1 MNQTRN
7 IIKETLKDFVEEKE
21 NSVEFLIEELVNE
34 LNFHK
39 KFLTAHIQLKENFV
53 NKLTYLEKYQKNLV
67 EGLHGDSSI
76 ILEVYSQNFNRRII
90 NESVYNFESEIDK
103 FNQFIINSTL
113 FNSGLLSE
121 QFSTPITDI
130 AKGVYNAGKQVAQ
143 SAVAQGNNQLST
155 LYNTG
160 KEVSQRAYN
169 AGKQTKE
176 QLKKTKDELDR
187 ISARDTINLEN
198 SVEKSLIKAVNH
210 IKKYGISQI
219 MEGLRR
225 ALMSGIGTAIQI
237 ALSFTGVGAVVN
249 DVAWGIMTLYDG
261 YQYFV
266 NGASLFNLIIDVIC
280 LVTAGTL
287 GKFLGKWVGQAAGSI
302 GEAFTKLLNSGAGS
316 WLKPIVGK
324 LAAAGSWIM
333 GYLGKAASFMA
344 EKMGINWVKNIV
356 NKVGS
361 FFSEML
367 KIVEQKVAPIVGK
380 VLGKG
385 VEKIAG
391 SQFVAK
397 YGGSMSKKL
406 GTLGAAKIEAYTAKG
421 IRNGT
426 LDVIDNKIKEFKAS
440 TYEQILSFIDKNY
453 GTQYVDLYTEVN
465 NLKKL
470 SKAKN
475 TISSKIGDIA
485 SGKNIAKNTYITA
498 DKTSQIQSYADK
510 AKDAHGRIFN

>member
-53 NKLTYLEKYQKNLV
+53 NKLTYLEKYRKNLV

-76 ILEVYSQNFNRRII
+76 ILEAYSQNFNRRII
-90 NESVYNFESEIDK
+90 NESVYNFESEIDR
-103 FNQFIINSTL
+103 FNQFIISSTL

-121 QFSTPITDI
+121 QFYNPIDM
-130 AKGVYNAGKQVAQ
+130 AKK
-143 SAVAQGNNQLST
+143 

-160 KEVSQRAYN
+160 KQVVKSVGNQASDLYN
-169 AGKQTKE
+169 KAK
-176 QLKKTKDELDR
+176 
-187 ISARDTINLEN
+187 
-198 SVEKSLIKAVNH
+198 KSLNNAVNYV
-210 IKKYGISQI
+210 KKYGISQI
-219 MEGLRR
+219 MEGLRS
-225 ALMSGIGTAIQI
+225 ALMSGVGTAIQI
-237 ALSFTGVGAVVN
+237 ALAFTGVGAVVN

-302 GEAFTKLLNSGAGS
+302 GDAFTKLLNSGAGS

-324 LAAAGSWIM
+324 LVAAGSWIM
-333 GYLGKAASFMA
+333 GYLGKAAKFMA
-344 EKMGINWVKNIV
+344 DKMGITWVANIV
-356 NKVGS
+356 SKVGS

-397 YGGSMSKKL
+397 YGGSMSSKL
-406 GTLGAAKIEAYTAKG
+406 GTLNNAKITEYTAKG

-426 LDVIDNKIKEFKAS
+426 LDVIDKKIKEFKES
-440 TYEQILSFIDKNY
+440 TYDQILSFIDKNY
-453 GTQYVDLYTEVN
+453 GTQYADLYTEVN

-470 SKAKN
+470 STTKGKITNAVN
-475 TISSKIGDIA
+475 TVV
-485 SGKNIAKNTYITA
+485 SGEK
-498 DKTSQIQSYADK
+498 SQKQNYVDK
-510 AKDAHGRIFN
+510 AKGAHVKLS

>member
-21 NSVEFLIEELVNE
+21 NSIEFLIEELVNE

-39 KFLTAHIQLKENFV
+39 KFLTAHIQLKENFI

-67 EGLHGDSSI
+67 NGLHGNSSI

-90 NESVYNFESEIDK
+90 NESVYNFESEIDR
-103 FNQFIINSTL
+103 FNQFIISSTL

-121 QFSTPITDI
+121 QFYNPMDI
-130 AKGVYNAGKQVAQ
+130 AKRV
-143 SAVAQGNNQLST
+143 
-155 LYNTG
+155 YNTG
-160 KEVSQRAYN
+160 KQAVQYVGN
-169 AGKQTKE
+169 KGKQAVQYVGNQASALYNKAKE
-176 QLKKTKDELDR
+176 
-187 ISARDTINLEN
+187 
-198 SVEKSLIKAVNH
+198 SLNNAVNYL
-210 IKKYGISQI
+210 KKYGISQI
-219 MEGLRR
+219 MEGLRS
-225 ALMSGIGTAIQI
+225 ALMSGIGTAIQV
-237 ALSFTGVGAVVN
+237 ALAFTGVGAVVN

-287 GKFLGKWVGQAAGSI
+287 GKFLGKWVGQAAGSVS
-302 GEAFTKLLNSGAGS
+302 EAFTKLLNSGAGS

-333 GYLGKAASFMA
+333 GYLGKAAAFMA
-344 EKMGINWVKNIV
+344 EKMGINWVASIV

-361 FFSEML
+361 FFSEIL
-367 KIVEQKVAPIVGK
+367 KVVEQKVAPIVGK

-391 SQFVAK
+391 AQFVAK

-406 GTLGAAKIEAYTAKG
+406 GTLGAAEIEAYTAKG

-426 LDVIDNKIKEFKAS
+426 LDVIDKKLKEFKES
-440 TYEQILSFIDKNY
+440 TYDQILSFIDKNY
-453 GTQYVDLYTEVN
+453 GTQYADLYTEVN

-470 SKAKN
+470 SKARNK
-475 TISSKIGDIA
+475 ISSKVGDIT
-485 SGKNIAKNTYITA
+485 SGENIAGGTYIAT
-498 DKTSQIQSYADK
+498 DKTGKIQSYADK
-510 AKDAHGRIFN
+510 AKAAHVKLAS

>member
-121 QFSTPITDI
+121 QFYNPIDI
-130 AKGVYNAGKQVAQ
+130 AKRVYNTGKQVAQ
-143 SAVAQGNNQLST
+143 NA
-155 LYNTG
+155 YNTG
-160 KEVSQRAYN
+160 KQAVQYVGNQASALYN
-169 AGKQTKE
+169 KAKE
-176 QLKKTKDELDR
+176 
-187 ISARDTINLEN
+187 
-198 SVEKSLIKAVNH
+198 SLNNAVNYL
-210 IKKYGISQI
+210 KKYGISQI

-225 ALMSGIGTAIQI
+225 ALMSGIGTAIQV

-333 GYLGKAASFMA
+333 GYLGKAAKFMA
-344 EKMGINWVKNIV
+344 DKMGITWVAKIV
-356 NKVGS
+356 SKVGS

-391 SQFVAK
+391 LQFVAK
-397 YGGSMSKKL
+397 YGGSMSTKL
-406 GTLGAAKIEAYTAKG
+406 GTLDAAKITAYTAKG
-421 IRNGT
+421 VRNAT
-426 LDVIDNKIKEFKAS
+426 LDVIDKKLREFKES
-440 TYEQILSFIDKNY
+440 TYDQILSFIDKNY
-453 GTQYVDLYTEVN
+453 GTQYADLYTEVN

-470 SKAKN
+470 SKAKGN
-475 TISSKIGDIA
+475 IINKVGDVA
-485 SGKNIAKNTYITA
+485 SGKNIAGGTYIAA
-498 DKTSQIQSYADK
+498 DKTGKIQGYADK

>member
-34 LNFHK
+34 LNIHK

-53 NKLTYLEKYQKNLV
+53 NKLTYLEKYRKNLV

-76 ILEVYSQNFNRRII
+76 ILEAYSQNFNRRII
-90 NESVYNFESEIDK
+90 NESVYNFESEIDR
-103 FNQFIINSTL
+103 FNQFIISSTL

-121 QFSTPITDI
+121 QFYNPIDM
-130 AKGVYNAGKQVAQ
+130 AKK
-143 SAVAQGNNQLST
+143 

-160 KEVSQRAYN
+160 KQVVKSVGNQASDLYN
-169 AGKQTKE
+169 KAK
-176 QLKKTKDELDR
+176 
-187 ISARDTINLEN
+187 
-198 SVEKSLIKAVNH
+198 KSLNNAVNYV
-210 IKKYGISQI
+210 KKYGISQI
-219 MEGLRR
+219 MEGLRS
-225 ALMSGIGTAIQI
+225 ALMSGVGTAIQI
-237 ALSFTGVGAVVN
+237 ALAFTGVGAVVN

-302 GEAFTKLLNSGAGS
+302 GDAFTKLLNSGAGS

-324 LAAAGSWIM
+324 LVAAGSWIM
-333 GYLGKAASFMA
+333 GYLGKAAKFMA
-344 EKMGINWVKNIV
+344 DKMGITWVANIV
-356 NKVGS
+356 SKVGS

-397 YGGSMSKKL
+397 YGGSMSSKL
-406 GTLGAAKIEAYTAKG
+406 GTLNNAKITEYTAKG

-426 LDVIDNKIKEFKAS
+426 LDVIDKKIKEFKES
-440 TYEQILSFIDKNY
+440 TYDQILSFIDKNY
-453 GTQYVDLYTEVN
+453 GTQYADLYTEVN

-470 SKAKN
+470 STTKGKITNAVN
-475 TISSKIGDIA
+475 TVV
-485 SGKNIAKNTYITA
+485 SGEK
-498 DKTSQIQSYADK
+498 SQKQNYVDK
-510 AKDAHGRIFN
+510 AKGAHVKLS

>member
-53 NKLTYLEKYQKNLV
+53 NKLTYLEKYRKNLV

-90 NESVYNFESEIDK
+90 NESVYNFESEIDR

-121 QFSTPITDI
+121 QFYNPIDM
-130 AKGVYNAGKQVAQ
+130 AKKLYNTGKQVVQSVGNAGKQVVQ
-143 SAVAQGNNQLST
+143 SVGNQASD
-155 LYNTG
+155 LYN
-160 KEVSQRAYN
+160 KA
-169 AGKQTKE
+169 K
-176 QLKKTKDELDR
+176 
-187 ISARDTINLEN
+187 
-198 SVEKSLIKAVNH
+198 KSLNNAVNYV
-210 IKKYGISQI
+210 KKYGISQI

-302 GEAFTKLLNSGAGS
+302 GKAFTKLLNSGAGS

-333 GYLGKAASFMA
+333 GYLGKAAKFMA
-344 EKMGINWVKNIV
+344 DKMGITWVANIV
-356 NKVGS
+356 SKVGS

-475 TISSKIGDIA
+475 TISSKIGDVA
-485 SGKNIAKNTYITA
+485 SGKNIAGGTYIAA
-498 DKTSQIQSYADK
+498 DKTGKIQSYADK
-510 AKDAHGRIFN
+510 AKVAHVKLSQSPKFRL

>member
-1 MNQTRN
+1 MNQKRN

-121 QFSTPITDI
+121 QFYNPLDI
-130 AKGVYNAGKQVAQ
+130 AKRVYNTGKQVAQ
-143 SAVAQGNNQLST
+143 NA
-155 LYNTG
+155 YNTG
-160 KEVSQRAYN
+160 KQAVQYVGNQASDLYN
-169 AGKQTKE
+169 KAK
-176 QLKKTKDELDR
+176 
-187 ISARDTINLEN
+187 
-198 SVEKSLIKAVNH
+198 KSLNNAVNYL
-210 IKKYGISQI
+210 KKYGISQI

-302 GEAFTKLLNSGAGS
+302 GKAFTKLLNSGAGS

-333 GYLGKAASFMA
+333 GYLGKAAKFMA
-344 EKMGINWVKNIV
+344 DKMGITWVANIV
-356 NKVGS
+356 SKVGS

>member
-53 NKLTYLEKYQKNLV
+53 NKLTYLEKYRKNLV

-90 NESVYNFESEIDK
+90 NESVYNFESEIDR

-121 QFSTPITDI
+121 QFYNPIDM
-130 AKGVYNAGKQVAQ
+130 AKK
-143 SAVAQGNNQLST
+143 

-160 KEVSQRAYN
+160 KQVVKSVGNQASDLYN
-169 AGKQTKE
+169 KAK
-176 QLKKTKDELDR
+176 
-187 ISARDTINLEN
+187 
-198 SVEKSLIKAVNH
+198 KSLNNAVNYV
-210 IKKYGISQI
+210 KKYGISQI

-302 GEAFTKLLNSGAGS
+302 GKAFTKLLNSGAGS

-333 GYLGKAASFMA
+333 GYLSKAAKFMA
-344 EKMGINWVKNIV
+344 DKMGITWVANIV
-356 NKVGS
+356 SKVGS

-397 YGGSMSKKL
+397 YGGSMSTKL
-406 GTLGAAKIEAYTAKG
+406 GTLGAAKITAYTAKG
-421 IRNGT
+421 IRNTT
-426 LDVIDNKIKEFKAS
+426 LDVIDKKLREFKES
-440 TYEQILSFIDKNY
+440 TYDQILSFIDKNY
-453 GTQYVDLYTEVN
+453 GTQYADLYTEVN

-470 SKAKN
+470 SKARNK
-475 TISSKIGDIA
+475 ISSKVGDIT
-485 SGKNIAKNTYITA
+485 SGENIAGGTYIAT
-498 DKTSQIQSYADK
+498 DKTGKIQSYADK
-510 AKDAHGRIFN
+510 AKAAHVKLAS

>member
-67 EGLHGDSSI
+67 EGLHEDSSI

-90 NESVYNFESEIDK
+90 NESVYNFESEIDR
-103 FNQFIINSTL
+103 FNQFIISSTL

-121 QFSTPITDI
+121 QISGGIDIVNKYTDTLNQ
-130 AKGVYNAGKQVAQ
+130 AAQNAYNTGKQVAQ
-143 SAVAQGNNQLST
+143 NA
-155 LYNTG
+155 YNTG
-160 KEVSQRAYN
+160 K
-169 AGKQTKE
+169 QTKQYVDKQNNLVYQNYTKPVVDKVTAPVGE
-176 QLKKTKDELDR
+176 MLDSTKKDL
-187 ISARDTINLEN
+187 IN
-198 SVEKSLIKAVNH
+198 AVNH

-219 MEGLRR
+219 MEGLRS
-225 ALMSGIGTAIQI
+225 ALMSGVGTAIQI

-302 GEAFTKLLNSGAGS
+302 GDAFTKLLNSGAGS

-333 GYLGKAASFMA
+333 GYLSKAAKFMTD
-344 EKMGINWVKNIV
+344 KMGITWVANIV
-356 NKVGS
+356 SKVGS

-397 YGGSMSKKL
+397 YGGSMSTKL
-406 GTLGAAKIEAYTAKG
+406 GTLGAAKITAYTAKG
-421 IRNGT
+421 IRNTT
-426 LDVIDNKIKEFKAS
+426 LDVIDKKLKEFKES
-440 TYEQILSFIDKNY
+440 TYDQILSFIDKNY
-453 GTQYVDLYTEVN
+453 GTQYADLYTEVN

-470 SKAKN
+470 SNAKN
-475 TISSKIGDIA
+475 TISSKVGDVA
-485 SGKNIAKNTYITA
+485 SGKNIAGGTYIAA
-498 DKTSQIQSYADK
+498 DKTGKIQSYADK
-510 AKDAHGRIFN
+510 AKVAHVKLF

>member
-67 EGLHGDSSI
+67 EGLHENSSI

-90 NESVYNFESEIDK
+90 NESVYNFESEIDR
-103 FNQFIINSTL
+103 FNQFIISSTL

-121 QFSTPITDI
+121 QISGGIDIVKKYTDTLNQ
-130 AKGVYNAGKQVAQ
+130 AAQNAYNTGKQVAQ
-143 SAVAQGNNQLST
+143 NA
-155 LYNTG
+155 YNTG
-160 KEVSQRAYN
+160 K
-169 AGKQTKE
+169 QTKQYVDKQE
-176 QLKKTKDELDR
+176 NLVYQNYEKPLLDKATAPVGELLDSTKKDL
-187 ISARDTINLEN
+187 IN
-198 SVEKSLIKAVNH
+198 AVNH

-219 MEGLRR
+219 MEGLRS
-225 ALMSGIGTAIQI
+225 ALMSGVGTAIQI

-302 GEAFTKLLNSGAGS
+302 GDAFTKLLNSGAGS

-333 GYLGKAASFMA
+333 GYLGKAAKFMA
-344 EKMGINWVKNIV
+344 DKMGITWVANIV
-356 NKVGS
+356 SKVGS

-397 YGGSMSKKL
+397 YGGSMSTKL

-426 LDVIDNKIKEFKAS
+426 LDVIDNKIKEFKES
-440 TYEQILSFIDKNY
+440 TYDQILSFIDKNY
-453 GTQYVDLYTEVN
+453 GTQYADLYTEVN

-470 SKAKN
+470 SNAKN
-475 TISSKIGDIA
+475 TISSKVGDVA
-485 SGKNIAKNTYITA
+485 SGKNIAGGTYIAA
-498 DKTSQIQSYADK
+498 DKTGKIQSYADK
-510 AKDAHGRIFN
+510 AKVAHVKLF

>member
-67 EGLHGDSSI
+67 EGLHEDSSI

-90 NESVYNFESEIDK
+90 NESVYNFESEIDR
-103 FNQFIINSTL
+103 FNQFIISSTL

-121 QFSTPITDI
+121 QISGGIDIVNKYTDTLNQ
-130 AKGVYNAGKQVAQ
+130 AAQNA
-143 SAVAQGNNQLST
+143 
-155 LYNTG
+155 YNTG
-160 KEVSQRAYN
+160 K
-169 AGKQTKE
+169 QTKQYVDKQNNLVYQNYTKPVVDKVTAPVGE
-176 QLKKTKDELDR
+176 MLDSTKKDL
-187 ISARDTINLEN
+187 IN
-198 SVEKSLIKAVNH
+198 AVNH

-219 MEGLRR
+219 MEGLRS
-225 ALMSGIGTAIQI
+225 ALMSGVGTAIQI

-302 GEAFTKLLNSGAGS
+302 GDAFTKLLNSGAGS

-333 GYLGKAASFMA
+333 GYLSKAAKFMTD
-344 EKMGINWVKNIV
+344 KMGITWVANIV
-356 NKVGS
+356 SKVGS

-397 YGGSMSKKL
+397 YGGSMSTKL
-406 GTLGAAKIEAYTAKG
+406 GTLGAAKITAYTAKG
-421 IRNGT
+421 IRNTT
-426 LDVIDNKIKEFKAS
+426 LDVIDKKLKEFKES
-440 TYEQILSFIDKNY
+440 TYDQILSFIDKNY
-453 GTQYVDLYTEVN
+453 GTQYADLYTEVN

-470 SKAKN
+470 SNAKN
-475 TISSKIGDIA
+475 TISSKVGDVA
-485 SGKNIAKNTYITA
+485 SGKNIAGGTYIAA
-498 DKTSQIQSYADK
+498 DKTGKIQSYADK
-510 AKDAHGRIFN
+510 AKVAHVKLF

>member
-7 IIKETLKDFVEEKE
+7 IIKETLKDFVEEKS
-21 NSVEFLIEELVNE
+21 NSIEFLIEELVNE

-39 KFLTAHIQLKENFV
+39 KFLSAHIQLKEDFV
-53 NKLTYLEKYQKNLV
+53 NKLTYLEKYQKNLI

-76 ILEVYSQNFNRRII
+76 ILEAYSQNFNKRVIS
-90 NESVYNFESEIDK
+90 ESIFNFESEIDR
-103 FNQFIINSTL
+103 FNQFIVSSTL
-113 FNSGLLSE
+113 FKSGLLSE
-121 QFSTPITDI
+121 QFYNPIDLARSAYNT
-130 AKGVYNAGKQVAQ
+130 ASQGAQYVYDKGKQVAQ
-143 SAVAQGNNQLST
+143 TA
-155 LYNTG
+155 YNTG
-160 KEVSQRAYN
+160 KQVAQTAYN
-169 AGKQTKE
+169 TGKQAVQYVGKQASVAYDKAKE
-176 QLKKTKDELDR
+176 
-187 ISARDTINLEN
+187 
-198 SVEKSLIKAVNH
+198 SLNNAVNY

-219 MEGLRR
+219 MEGLRS
-225 ALMSGIGTAIQI
+225 ALMSGVGTAIQV
-237 ALSFTGVGAVVN
+237 ALSFTGVGAIVN

-287 GKFLGKWVGQAAGSI
+287 GKFLGKWVGQAAGSVS
-302 GEAFTKLLNSGAGS
+302 EAFTKLLNSGAGS
-316 WLKPIVGK
+316 WLKPIVSK

-356 NKVGS
+356 GKVGS

-367 KIVEQKVAPIVGK
+367 KIVEQKVAPVVGK
-380 VLGKG
+380 VIGKG
-385 VEKIAG
+385 AEKIAG
-391 SQFVAK
+391 AQFVAK

-406 GTLGAAKIEAYTAKG
+406 ATLGAAEIEAYTAKG

-426 LDVIDNKIKEFKAS
+426 LDVIDKKLKELKDS
-440 TYEQILSFIDKNY
+440 TYDQILSFIDKNY
-453 GTQYVDLYTEVN
+453 GTQYADLYTEVN

-475 TISSKIGDIA
+475 NIATKVGDIT
-485 SGKNIAKNTYITA
+485 SGENIAGATYIAT
-498 DKTSQIQSYADK
+498 DKTGKVQSYADK
-510 AKDAHGRIFN
+510 AKAAHERLAL

>member
-90 NESVYNFESEIDK
+90 NESVYNFESEIDR

-121 QFSTPITDI
+121 QFYNPIDI
-130 AKGVYNAGKQVAQ
+130 AKRVYNTGKQVAQ
-143 SAVAQGNNQLST
+143 NAYNKGKQAVQYVGNQASA
-155 LYNTG
+155 LYNKA
-160 KEVSQRAYN
+160 KE
-169 AGKQTKE
+169 
-176 QLKKTKDELDR
+176 
-187 ISARDTINLEN
+187 
-198 SVEKSLIKAVNH
+198 SLNNAVNYL
-210 IKKYGISQI
+210 KKYGISQI
-219 MEGLRR
+219 MEGLRS
-225 ALMSGIGTAIQI
+225 ALMSGVGTAIQV
-237 ALSFTGVGAVVN
+237 ALAFTGVGAVVN

-367 KIVEQKVAPIVGK
+367 KIVEQKVAPVIGK
-380 VLGKG
+380 VIGKG
-385 VEKIAG
+385 AEKIAG
-391 SQFVAK
+391 AQFVAK

-406 GTLGAAKIEAYTAKG
+406 GTLGAAEIEAYTAKG

-426 LDVIDNKIKEFKAS
+426 LDVIDKKLKEFKES
-440 TYEQILSFIDKNY
+440 TYDQILSFIDKNY
-453 GTQYVDLYTEVN
+453 GTQYTDLYTEVN

-470 SKAKN
+470 SKAKG
-475 TISSKIGDIA
+475 KIINKVGDVV
-485 SGKNIAKNTYITA
+485 SGENIAGGTYIAT
-498 DKTSQIQSYADK
+498 DRTGKIQNYADK
-510 AKDAHGRIFN
+510 AKAAHVKLAS

>member
-67 EGLHGDSSI
+67 EGLHENSSI

-90 NESVYNFESEIDK
+90 NESVYNFESEIDR
-103 FNQFIINSTL
+103 FNQFIISSTL

-121 QFSTPITDI
+121 QISGGIDIVNKYTDTLNQ
-130 AKGVYNAGKQVAQ
+130 AAQNAYNTGKQVAQ
-143 SAVAQGNNQLST
+143 NA
-155 LYNTG
+155 YNTG
-160 KEVSQRAYN
+160 K
-169 AGKQTKE
+169 QTKQYVDKQNNLVYQNYAKPVVDKVTAPVGE
-176 QLKKTKDELDR
+176 MLDSTKKAL
-187 ISARDTINLEN
+187 IN
-198 SVEKSLIKAVNH
+198 AVNH

-219 MEGLRR
+219 MEGLRS
-225 ALMSGIGTAIQI
+225 ALMSGVGTAIQI

-302 GEAFTKLLNSGAGS
+302 GDAFTKLLNSGAGS

-333 GYLGKAASFMA
+333 GYLSKAAKFMTD
-344 EKMGINWVKNIV
+344 KMGITWVANIV
-356 NKVGS
+356 SKVGS

-397 YGGSMSKKL
+397 YGGSMSTKL
-406 GTLGAAKIEAYTAKG
+406 GTLGAAKITAYTAKG
-421 IRNGT
+421 IRNTT
-426 LDVIDNKIKEFKAS
+426 LDVIDKKLKEFKES
-440 TYEQILSFIDKNY
+440 TYDQILSFIDKNY
-453 GTQYVDLYTEVN
+453 GTQYADLYTEVN

-470 SKAKN
+470 SNAKN
-475 TISSKIGDIA
+475 TISSKVGDVA
-485 SGKNIAKNTYITA
+485 SGKNIAGGTYIAA
-498 DKTSQIQSYADK
+498 DKTGKIQSYADK
-510 AKDAHGRIFN
+510 AKVAHVKLF

>member
-1 MNQTRN
+1 M
-7 IIKETLKDFVEEKE
+7 
-21 NSVEFLIEELVNE
+21 
-34 LNFHK
+34 
-39 KFLTAHIQLKENFV
+39 
-53 NKLTYLEKYQKNLV
+53 EKYQKNLV
-67 EGLHGDSSI
+67 EGLHENSSI

-90 NESVYNFESEIDK
+90 NESVYNFESEIDR
-103 FNQFIINSTL
+103 FNQFIISSTL

-121 QFSTPITDI
+121 QISGGIDIVNKYTDTLNQ
-130 AKGVYNAGKQVAQ
+130 AAQNAYNTGKQVAQ
-143 SAVAQGNNQLST
+143 NA
-155 LYNTG
+155 YNTG
-160 KEVSQRAYN
+160 K
-169 AGKQTKE
+169 QTKQYVDKQNNLVYQNYAKPVVDKVTAPVGE
-176 QLKKTKDELDR
+176 MLDSTKKAL
-187 ISARDTINLEN
+187 IN
-198 SVEKSLIKAVNH
+198 AVNH

-219 MEGLRR
+219 MEGLRS
-225 ALMSGIGTAIQI
+225 ALMSGVGTAIQI

-302 GEAFTKLLNSGAGS
+302 GDAFTKLLNSGAGS

-333 GYLGKAASFMA
+333 GYLSKAAKFMTD
-344 EKMGINWVKNIV
+344 KMGITWVANIV
-356 NKVGS
+356 SKVGS

-397 YGGSMSKKL
+397 YGGSMSTKL
-406 GTLGAAKIEAYTAKG
+406 GTLGAAKITAYTAKG
-421 IRNGT
+421 IRNTT
-426 LDVIDNKIKEFKAS
+426 LDVIDKKLKEFKES
-440 TYEQILSFIDKNY
+440 TYDQILSFIDKNY
-453 GTQYVDLYTEVN
+453 GTQYADLYTEVN

-470 SKAKN
+470 SNAKN
-475 TISSKIGDIA
+475 TISSKVGDVA
-485 SGKNIAKNTYITA
+485 SGKNIAGGTYIAA
-498 DKTSQIQSYADK
+498 DKTGKIQSYADK
-510 AKDAHGRIFN
+510 AKVAHVKLF

>member
-39 KFLTAHIQLKENFV
+39 KFLTAHIQLKENFI

-90 NESVYNFESEIDK
+90 NESVYNFESEIDR

-121 QFSTPITDI
+121 QFYNPIDI
-130 AKGVYNAGKQVAQ
+130 AKRVYNTGKQVAQ
-143 SAVAQGNNQLST
+143 NAYNKGKQAVQYVG
-155 LYNTG
+155 
-160 KEVSQRAYN
+160 N
-169 AGKQTKE
+169 AGKQAVQYVGNQASALYNKAKE
-176 QLKKTKDELDR
+176 
-187 ISARDTINLEN
+187 
-198 SVEKSLIKAVNH
+198 SLNNAVNYL
-210 IKKYGISQI
+210 KKYGISQI
-219 MEGLRR
+219 MEALRS
-225 ALMSGIGTAIQI
+225 ALMSGVGTAIQV
-237 ALSFTGVGAVVN
+237 ALAFTGVGAVVN

-266 NGASLFNLIIDVIC
+266 NGGSLFNLIIDVIC

-367 KIVEQKVAPIVGK
+367 KIVEQKVAPVIGK
-380 VLGKG
+380 VIGKG
-385 VEKIAG
+385 AEKIAG
-391 SQFVAK
+391 AQFVAK

-406 GTLGAAKIEAYTAKG
+406 GTLGAAEIEAYTAKG

-426 LDVIDNKIKEFKAS
+426 LDVIDKKLREFKES
-440 TYEQILSFIDKNY
+440 TYDQILSFIDKNY
-453 GTQYVDLYTEVN
+453 GTQYADLYTEVN

-470 SKAKN
+470 SKARG
-475 TISSKIGDIA
+475 KIINKVGDVV
-485 SGKNIAKNTYITA
+485 SGENIAGGTYIAT
-498 DKTSQIQSYADK
+498 DKTGKIQNYADK
-510 AKDAHGRIFN
+510 AKAAHVKLAS